1 MNGGR
6 RIVVSTSS
14 TLAERMAGPAIR
26 AWHMAQALSAH
37 HEVKLVTPAACEVS
51 HPAFECRG
59 DVGPADW
66 VDLEAWCDVIVLQGF
81 LLEAVG
87 WLGQSAKPMVVDLYD
102 PFHLEQLEMSRE
114 LPMDERIRQVA
125 WNVQVLN
132 DQIRRGDAFLCA
144 SERQRDF
151 WLGQMAA
158 MQRVN
163 PVTYERDE
171 TLRDLLAVVPF
182 GVPDD
187 PPVRTGPGVRGAV
200 AGIGEHDPLLV
211 WGGGIYNWFD
221 PATLI
226 RAVDLLRRRIPD
238 VRLYFM
244 GGAHPD
250 PFVPEMRAA
259 TEARRLSA
267 ELGLE
272 GVNVFF
278 NDGWVP
284 YDRRQ
289 DFLLDADVGVST
301 HLDHVETELSFR
313 TRVLDYLWVG
323 APVVCTAGD
332 TLADMVEG
340 RGLGSTAAPGDVEG
354 LAEAL
359 HGLLSSPEALARCRR
374 KVEAEAEALR
384 WSRVLEPLLE
394 ICAGVER
401 SPDAG
406 VLAPPLRV
414 PVPGAREAVRTA
426 LARRWRSLT
435 SRSRKGPQPT

>member
-1 MNGGR
+1 MNLRR
-6 RIVVSTSS
+6 RIVVSTSN

-26 AWHMAQALSAH
+26 AWHVAEALSAH
-37 HEVKLVTPAACEVS
+37 HEVKLVTTAACELS
-51 HPAFECRG
+51 HPSFECRG
-59 DVGPADW
+59 GVAAQDW
-66 VDLEAWCDVIVLQGF
+66 VDLEAWCDLIVFQGF
-81 LLEAVG
+81 LLESVG
-87 WLGQSAKPMVVDLYD
+87 WLAESPKPMVVDLYD
-102 PFHLEQLEMSRE
+102 PFHLEQLEMSRD
-114 LPMDERIRQVA
+114 LPMDERMRQVA

-163 PVTYERDE
+163 PMAYDRDE
-171 TLRDLLAVVPF
+171 TLRDLLEVVPF
-182 GVPDD
+182 GIPDE
-187 PPVRTGPGVRGAV
+187 PPVRTGPGVRAGV
-200 AGIGEHDPLLV
+200 PGIGDRDPLLV

-250 PFVPEMRAA
+250 PFVPAMRAA
-259 TEARRLSA
+259 TEARLLAR

-272 GVNVFF
+272 GVHVFF
-278 NDGWVP
+278 NDGWIP

-301 HLDHVETELSFR
+301 HLDHVETQLSFR

-323 APVVCTAGD
+323 APVVCTSGD
-332 TLADMVEG
+332 TLAEMVVE
-340 RGLGSTAAPGDVEG
+340 RGMGATAAPGDVEG
-354 LAEAL
+354 LVEAL
-359 HGLLSSPEALARCRR
+359 HGLLSSPEALERSRR
-374 KVEAEAEALR
+374 NVAAAAEGLR
-384 WSRVLEPLLE
+384 WSRVLEPLVEL
-394 ICAGVER
+394 CARVER

-406 VLAPPLRV
+406 LLAPPLRV
-414 PVPGAREAVRTA
+414 SVPGAREAVRTA
-426 LARRWRSLT
+426 LSRRWRSLT
-435 SRSRKGPQPT
+435 RRDRQGAQPT